1 MSDRSEPRFDDTID
15 GEADARE
22 ERTLPRPP
30 FADSAASKWTG
41 RLAVAALLALI
52 ATALA
57 VEFQRE
63 RIRWRAAGAY
73 RTFLTAYERDETGKV
88 DESRRRERILQATEE
103 LRSSVGVGAEVRW
116 KAVEASWLLEAGE
129 TNAARVLLD
138 DLVEKY
144 PDWLAVR
151 VDRMTA
157 ACNAKDAE
165 TVVAD
170 CEWLSETYG
179 DRMFA
184 YMSDPTSGVS
194 HAIPL
199 PNLRAYMLAVV
210 DRNLDEAER
219 EIDRVLETLSSADN
233 YGNASLLDTK
243 GFVLYRK
250 GDCDEATELLDE
262 AVKLL
267 DHPARQSGGPR
278 SDLDLVRAYRRIAA
292 REAAKDFPRDVA
304 SLEESRAFY
313 ERAQSIAV
321 MLYHRA
327 LAFEARGWKEE
338 AEADRRIIAELGF
351 EANDSLF

>member
-1 MSDRSEPRFDDTID
+1 MSDRSEPRFDDAVDQEGSARD
-15 GEADARE
+15 GNSF
-22 ERTLPRPP
+22 PRPP
-30 FADSAASKWTG
+30 LADSPASIWTG
-41 RLAVAALLALI
+41 RLAIAALLALL
-52 ATALA
+52 ATALL

-63 RIRWRAAGAY
+63 RVRWRAAGAY

-88 DESRRRERILQATEE
+88 DEARRHDRILHATEE
-103 LRSSVGVGAEVRW
+103 LRSSVGVGADARW

-129 TNAARVLLD
+129 TSAARVLLD
-138 DLVEKY
+138 DLVDKY

-157 ACNAKDAE
+157 ACTAKDAE

-170 CEWLSETYG
+170 CDWLAATYG
-179 DRMFA
+179 DRMLA
-184 YMSDPTSGVS
+184 SLTDPTSGVS
-194 HAIPL
+194 HKIPI

-210 DRNLDEAER
+210 GENLDEAEQ
-219 EIDRVLETLSSADN
+219 EIDRVLEAVSSGD
-233 YGNASLLDTK
+233 ASLLDTK

-250 GDCDEATELLDE
+250 GDYEEATKLLDE

-267 DHPARQSGGPR
+267 DDPAREPGDSL
-278 SDLDLVRAYRRIAA
+278 SDLDLVRTYRRIAA
-292 REAAKDFPRDVA
+292 REASQDHEPDVA
-304 SLEESRAFY
+304 SLEDSRAFY
-313 ERAQSIAV
+313 ERAKSVAV

>member
-1 MSDRSEPRFDDTID
+1 MSDRPEPRFDDAVD
-15 GEADARE
+15 GQADARE
-22 ERTLPRPP
+22 EQTLPRPP
-30 FADSAASKWTG
+30 FSDSAVSTWTG
-41 RLAVAALLALI
+41 RLAIVALFALI
-52 ATALA
+52 ATALV

-63 RIRWRAAGAY
+63 RVRWRAAGAY

-88 DESRRRERILQATEE
+88 DETRRRERILQATEE
-103 LRSSVGVGAEVRW
+103 LRSSVGVGAEPRW

-129 TNAARVLLD
+129 TSAARVLLD
-138 DLVEKY
+138 DLVARH

-157 ACNAKDAE
+157 ACNAQDAE

-170 CEWLSETYG
+170 CDWLEEAYG
-179 DRMFA
+179 DEMFA
-184 YMSDPTSGVS
+184 SMSDPTSGVS
-194 HAIPL
+194 HAIPI

-210 DRNLDEAER
+210 GRNLDEAER
-219 EIDRVLETLSSADN
+219 EIDRVLEELSSADS

-243 GFVLYRK
+243 GFVLYRQ
-250 GDCDEATELLDE
+250 GDYREATKLLDE

-267 DHPARQSGGPR
+267 DEPARRPGEPL
-278 SDLDLVRAYRRIAA
+278 SDLDLVRTYRRIAA
-292 REAAKDFPRDVA
+292 REASQDRPHDVA
-304 SLEESRAFY
+304 DLEESRAFY
-313 ERAQSIAV
+313 ERAQSLAV

-338 AEADRRIIAELGF
+338 AEADRRVIAELGF

>member
-1 MSDRSEPRFDDTID
+1 MTDRPEPRFDDAID
-15 GEADARE
+15 NEADARE
-22 ERTLPRPP
+22 EQAIPRPP
-30 FADSAASKWTG
+30 LADGAASIWTG
-41 RLAVAALLALI
+41 RVVLAALILLI
-52 ATALA
+52 ATGF
-57 VEFQRE
+57 VIEFQRE
-63 RIRWRAAGAY
+63 LIRWRAAGAY
-73 RTFLTAYERDETGKV
+73 RSFLSAYERDSTGQV
-88 DESRRRERILQATEE
+88 DQARRRERILQATEE
-103 LRSSVGVGAEVRW
+103 LRTAVGVGAEARW

-129 TNAARVLLD
+129 TSAARVLLD

-157 ACNAKDAE
+157 ACNAKDAK

-170 CEWLSETYG
+170 CDWLADAYG
-179 DRMFA
+179 DAMFA

-194 HAIPL
+194 HGIPI
-199 PNLRAYMLAVV
+199 PNLRAYMLAVA
-210 DRNLDEAER
+210 DQNLDEAEQ
-219 EIDRVLETLSSADN
+219 EIDRTLEALRSGGG
-233 YGNASLLDTK
+233 YGDASLLDTK

-250 GDCDEATELLDE
+250 GDYEEATKLLDQ

-267 DHPARQSGGPR
+267 DAPAAEPGDVM
-278 SDLDLVRAYRRIAA
+278 SDLDLVRTYRRIAA
-292 REAAKDFPRDVA
+292 RESKQERPHDVA

-313 ERAQSIAV
+313 ERAQSLAV

-338 AEADRRIIAELGF
+338 AEADRRVIAELGF